1 MWLHKPR
8 SLSAHSYDWASEVNS
23 RLITKWPN
31 EGLEFY
37 TLNPT
42 GKRNDEIKACY
53 INNPINEI
61 INWKKQVICSAPSSK
76 ERRESIKVLSDVICT
91 EEYIKKNDKSKH
103 RCANDK
109 KRLEAREIA
118 AIKCR
123 SQNKPN
129 AKRRLVENYR
139 CEAGIACSEQKASKK
154 DHKSINK
161 HSEDLKSGNE
171 DLRKQCNSISR
182 KMKEKKNCRWPTWKK
197 HLNDVI
203 QKEQKLEVQ
212 LRQLRAQLGQ
222 IQFTYAKKIL
232 SVPRPNTHTQAFSV
246 TRCGLL
252 RMTSQMQIREQ
263 PTTLLNTRI
272 RLKH

>member
-76 ERRESIKVLSDVICT
+76 ERRESIKVLPDVICT
-91 EEYIKKNDKSKH
+91 EEYITKNDKSKH

-109 KRLEAREIA
+109 KRLEARKIA
-118 AIKCR
+118 AIKRR
-123 SQNKPN
+123 SQNNPN

-139 CEAGIACSEQKASKK
+139 CEAGIACSEQEASKN

-182 KMKEKKNCRWPTWKK
+182 KMKEEKNCRWPTWKK

-212 LRQLRAQLGQ
+212 LKTAQGSTWSNSVHLCQENPLRSPPQHTHASFFCYSMWT
-222 IQFTYAKKIL
+222 FTYDLTDADSRTAYDI
-232 SVPRPNTHTQAFSV
+232 A
-246 TRCGLL
+246 
-252 RMTSQMQIREQ
+252 EY
-263 PTTLLNTRI
+263 
-272 RLKH
+272 